1 MLILAT
7 YVTNY
12 HCSYHKLLLHKHH
25 TLMFYYHLSFTKRL
39 PQSAVLKTT
48 MPPKAMPKASKL
60 DKAKSLAMLGFFS
73 SRTLDTCLNDPEK
86 VRKVLDKALYKR
98 SQEIQQGSE
107 TLNLPNEPKRRVSLK
122 R

>member
-1 MLILAT
+1 
-7 YVTNY
+7 
-12 HCSYHKLLLHKHH
+12 
-25 TLMFYYHLSFTKRL
+25 
-39 PQSAVLKTT
+39 
-48 MPPKAMPKASKL
+48 MPPKAIPKASKL

-98 SQEIQQGSE
+98 SQEIQQGAE